1 MPEGKLRAVYWED
14 FTALAEVEDILD
26 TAHPDYSFPSE
37 DEVELTSALHA
48 TLILKDG
55 SRLIV
60 HSWLDATEEVKER
73 DYAYIYLDAQGDRVF
88 QYDDAPH
95 HPGLSSHPHH
105 VHKGRRPAA
114 DPDRAWPLDVLH
126 VNFVT
131 MLDRAARECRR
142 NLRIRDLST

>member
-1 MPEGKLRAVYWED
+1 MPDGKLRAVYWED
-14 FTALAEVEDILD
+14 FTALEKMDDILD
-26 TAHPDYSFPSE
+26 PAHPDYSFPSE
-37 DEVELTSALHA
+37 DEVECASVLHA
-48 TLILKDG
+48 TLIFKDG

-60 HSWLDATEEVKER
+60 HAWLDATEEVTEH

-95 HPGLSSHPHH
+95 HPELASHPHH

-131 MLDRAARECRR
+131 MFDRAARECRR
-142 NLRIRDLST
+142 NLYSRGEP

>member
-1 MPEGKLRAVYWED
+1 MPDGKLRAVYWED
-14 FTALAEVEDILD
+14 FTALAEMDDILD
-26 TAHPDYSFPSE
+26 PAHPDYSFPSE
-37 DEVELTSALHA
+37 DEVECASALHA
-48 TLILKDG
+48 TLIFKDG

-60 HSWLDATEEVKER
+60 HAWLDATEEVTEH

-95 HPGLSSHPHH
+95 HPELASHPHH

-131 MLDRAARECRR
+131 MFDRAARECRR
-142 NLRIRDLST
+142 NLYSRGEP

>member
-1 MPEGKLRAVYWED
+1 MSDGKLRAVYWDD
-14 FTALAEVEDILD
+14 FTALAEVDDILD

-37 DEVELTSALHA
+37 DEVEYTSALHA
-48 TLILKDG
+48 TLIFMDD

-60 HSWLDATEEVKER
+60 HSWLDAAEEVTER
-73 DYAYIYLDAQGDRVF
+73 DYAYIYLDAQGNRVF

-95 HPGLSSHPHH
+95 HPELSSHPHH

-126 VNFVT
+126 VDFVT
-131 MLDRAARECRR
+131 MLDKASRECRR
-142 NLRIRDLST
+142 NLHSVP